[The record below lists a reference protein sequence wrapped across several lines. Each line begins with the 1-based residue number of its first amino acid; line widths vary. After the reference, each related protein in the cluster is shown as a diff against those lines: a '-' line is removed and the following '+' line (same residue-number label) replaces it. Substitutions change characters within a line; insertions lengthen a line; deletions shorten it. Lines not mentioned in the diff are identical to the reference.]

1 MHRAVGIGNASVFTL
16 VLQRYRDHRAV
27 ANIAEHLF
35 RTLPTDKNNILDLK
49 SSLRHRQELN
59 LFFALLSTAV
69 CR

>member
-1 MHRAVGIGNASVFTL
+1 VFTL
-16 VLQRYRDHRAV
+16 VQQRYRDHRAV

-35 RTLPTDKNNILDLK
+35 RTLPTDKNNILGLK
-49 SSLRHRQELN
+49 SSLRHRQELLN